1 MSTREAPCEVTEILL
16 QVVLT
21 LRAEGTSPSS
31 GSILETLD
39 LCFLLPI
46 NVLLDHLCL
55 LVAFLVEVPVQAK
68 SVVFGEADNALRA
81 DAAHQDGDDRAKK
94 DKDRLPL

>member
-1 MSTREAPCEVTEILL
+1 MSPGEAPCEVTEILL
-16 QVVLT
+16 QVILT
-21 LRAEGTSPSS
+21 LRAQGTSTSS

-55 LVAFLVEVPVQAK
+55 FVAFLVVVSVQAE
-68 SVVFGEADNALRA
+68 SVVFGEADDALRA
-81 DAAHQDGDDRAKK
+81 DAAH
-94 DKDRLPL
+94 